1 MPTLPVVLV
10 PSNTH
15 SLGLDMTRVLHGEQ
29 RLTLHAALAPEGD
42 VISDTRTH
50 SINDKGE
57 GRGAIVN
64 IETIGRRAD
73 DGATLFTMINRLL
86 ASGDGVCGGPP
97 AAPLPVPPPPVGP
110 PAPLHLPAPR
120 PAPPPPTR

>member
-50 SINDKGE
+50 SIIDKGE
-57 GRGAIVN
+57 GRGANVHN
-64 IETIGRRAD
+64 ETNRRRAD
-73 DGATLFTMINRLL
+73 DGAPMFKMIQNPIAR
-86 ASGDGVCGGPP
+86 GDGGCGSPPGGPP
-97 AAPLPVPPPPVGP
+97 PVTPPPDR
-110 PAPLHLPAPR
+110 AAD
-120 PAPPPPTR
+120 

>member
-50 SINDKGE
+50 SIIDKGE
-57 GRGAIVN
+57 GRCALVN
-64 IETIGRRAD
+64 IEPIRRRAAA
-73 DGATLFTMINRLL
+73 GAPLFTMVQSRFSRGNG
-86 ASGDGVCGGPP
+86 AWGAPP
-97 AAPLPVPPPPVGP
+97 AVPLPFHRLRARPRDSITRVPT
-110 PAPLHLPAPR
+110 
-120 PAPPPPTR
+120 PTP

>member
-1 MPTLPVVLV
+1 MGGDPLDPDQIAFVYEGQGSPRVMPTLPVVFV

-50 SINDKGE
+50 SIIDKGE

-73 DGATLFTMINRLL
+73 DGDRKSTRLN
-86 ASGDGVCGGPP
+86 SS
-97 AAPLPVPPPPVGP
+97 
-110 PAPLHLPAPR
+110 H
-120 PAPPPPTR
+120 

>member
-1 MPTLPVVLV
+1 
-10 PSNTH
+10 
-15 SLGLDMTRVLHGEQ
+15 MTRVLHGEQ

-50 SINDKGE
+50 SIIDKGE

-73 DGATLFTMINRLL
+73 DGEPQFTKIKSLFTR
-86 ASGDGVCGGPP
+86 GDGGCGAPP
-97 AAPLPVPPPPVGP
+97 AAPRTVTRP
-110 PAPLHLPAPR
+110 PAR
-120 PAPPPPTR
+120 PARTAHPIATPPQHARALKDRRAGTRD

>member
-1 MPTLPVVLV
+1 MGGDPLDPDQIAFVYEGQGSPRVMPTLPVVLV

-50 SINDKGE
+50 SIIDKRSE
-57 GRGAIVN
+57 EHTSELQSLMRISYAVFC
-64 IETIGRRAD
+64 
-73 DGATLFTMINRLL
+73 LKQKKQ
-86 ASGDGVCGGPP
+86 
-97 AAPLPVPPPPVGP
+97 
-110 PAPLHLPAPR
+110 
-120 PAPPPPTR
+120 